1 MSHGF
6 LLFSTWFFCFHNKL
20 CYEQQRGKKTLLSL
34 TLICYCHLVGMAKI
48 VRGSTFVRPWDTA
61 TWRFGWLTV
70 LALALPRLV
79 LQINLHSVSL
89 VGRTLNVVCSSN
101 AIFNYIFGCFCFLVC
116 FELRQSCW
124 LRQLRFGLQALSA
137 GCFFAVCLSVFFASW
152 RCLLCINILYEHW
165 KFRTDCWSLLRV
177 FSAFGYCA
185 RLISIVACTFLSAI
199 VQDPCRMGVWLG
211 WHICYNVTQVSQGQL
226 RENRNLSSSIR
237 AKAALIYVLSVPVH
251 NVNKYLIG
259 IRPNLVM
266 CESTA

>member
-20 CYEQQRGKKTLLSL
+20 CYQQKRGKKTLLSL

-137 GCFFAVCLSVFFASW
+137 GCFLQFVCLCSLQVGGACYVLTYFMSIGNFV
-152 RCLLCINILYEHW
+152 
-165 KFRTDCWSLLRV
+165 RTVDPFCV
-177 FSAFGYCA
+177 FSVPSG
-185 RLISIVACTFLSAI
+185 IVH
-199 VQDPCRMGVWLG
+199 V
-211 WHICYNVTQVSQGQL
+211 
-226 RENRNLSSSIR
+226 
-237 AKAALIYVLSVPVH
+237 
-251 NVNKYLIG
+251 
-259 IRPNLVM
+259 
-266 CESTA
+266 